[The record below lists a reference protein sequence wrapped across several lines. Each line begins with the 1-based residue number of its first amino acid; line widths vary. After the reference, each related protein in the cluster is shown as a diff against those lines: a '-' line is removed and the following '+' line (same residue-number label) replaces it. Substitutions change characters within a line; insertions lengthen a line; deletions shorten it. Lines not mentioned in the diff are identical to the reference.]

1 MGRWSVQKHHDRS
14 PKIHVT
20 WTLLNLPEATIHL
33 RLHLRGK
40 DFGVSVDGRHKTEA
54 HRSTNGLGN
63 LALVDWAQSSLF
75 AVLDTTERG
84 NVFGHDGEVLES
96 DVQVSVI
103 VSEEGP
109 PADIET
115 EEKCGLSVYSCR

>member
-1 MGRWSVQKHHDRS
+1 MGRWSVQEHHDRS

-20 WTLLNLPEATIHL
+20 WTLFHLPEATIHL

-54 HRSTNGLGN
+54 HGSTNGLGN
-63 LALVDWAQSSLF
+63 LALVDRAQSSLF
-75 AVLDTTERG
+75 TVLDTTERG

-96 DVQVSVI
+96 GVQLSVI
-103 VSEEGP
+103 VSEEGA
-109 PADIET
+109 PADIGT
-115 EEKCGLSVYSCR
+115 EEKCGLSVYNCI